1 MRGGGSGIFQ
11 HQPDVLSFSSSSR
24 MAPQQMDF
32 QTECC
37 LHDDNPAK
45 QKHPRTSFKTKCSK
59 CTGKYCTQKYN

>member
-1 MRGGGSGIFQ
+1 MRGGGGGGGGGGGIFQ
-11 HQPDVLSFSSSSR
+11 HKPDVLSFSSSSR

-45 QKHPRTSFKTKCSK
+45 QKDFI
-59 CTGKYCTQKYN
+59 